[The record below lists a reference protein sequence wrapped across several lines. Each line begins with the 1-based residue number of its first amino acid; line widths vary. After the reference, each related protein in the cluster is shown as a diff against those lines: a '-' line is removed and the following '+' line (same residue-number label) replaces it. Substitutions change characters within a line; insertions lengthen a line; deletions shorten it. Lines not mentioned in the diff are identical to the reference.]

1 MRYFKFILF
10 SVIFITYCLCPR
22 FVSAQNISST
32 NVSSLSDSQIQ
43 QIVQQGHAAG
53 LSDSQIVQQAIQR
66 GLPADQAQILQNRI
80 SNVSNSGSNTSGIDS
95 TQSRTLNYKASGADQ
110 PKQYTNSA
118 DTAPKIFGADLFRNS
133 NLTFEPNLNLATPVN
148 YIIGP
153 NDQLNVSVY
162 GNSLVNWKL
171 TVSPEGNINI
181 PGIGLLN
188 VAGKSIEQV
197 STSIKSKLAANNYA
211 VGHGTTVQVSLGNI
225 RSIKVILV
233 GEVQKPGT
241 YTLPSLATVFNA
253 LYAAGGPNNNGSF
266 RQIEVIRDN
275 RIIKRLDVYDFLLK
289 GEQKDNIGLQDQD
302 IIRIPTYRVRVQ
314 MTGQVKN
321 PALFEVLPGET
332 LKDVIGFSG
341 GFTDQA
347 YTSLIKVSQISD
359 QQRRITD
366 VTESDYKNYIPLRGD
381 IYTVQGILNRYE
393 NRVTIQGAVFRP
405 GEYELEKGLTLL
417 RLIQKAA
424 GIKEDAFTGIGTIT
438 RLNPDNTT
446 GIISFNL
453 KDIINKSTPD
463 ISLQREDVVSISSI
477 FDLRDKYTVT
487 IQGAV
492 RSGGDFAYADS
503 MTVEDLI
510 IKAGGFAQGGSAKR
524 IEVARRVNDSDPSSK
539 NSPISKVFTIDIDP
553 ELKLS
558 NATFTL
564 KPFDIVS
571 VYILPGY
578 ETQRTVRVEGEVISP
593 GYYVIKNKDEKISD
607 IIARAGGLSASAY
620 ADGGTLKRN
629 NTAILGVD
637 KNKTDTAEIAKERID
652 RLARLQNG
660 YKDSTNSTTA
670 AVSTQRNDF
679 VGIDLKKILE
689 NPGSNIDLLVEDGDE
704 IRIPKQ
710 QQIVRVNGEV
720 LYPSA
725 VVFQNGKSF
734 LDYVSNAG
742 GFSPEALKRG
752 AYVVYANGTVKGT
765 RKFLFWNTH
774 PVVKPGSEI
783 YVPKKPAPKGNATAQ
798 VIGYVTALASLA
810 AIVFGIVSLNK

>member
-1 MRYFKFILF
+1 MC
-10 SVIFITYCLCPR
+10 SNT
-22 FVSAQNISST
+22 SAQSLPQNISSV
-32 NVSSLSDSQIQ
+32 NVNSLSDSQVQ
-43 QIVQQGHAAG
+43 QIAQQGHAAG
-53 LSDSQIVQQAIQR
+53 LSDSQIVQQAQEK
-66 GLPADQAQILQNRI
+66 GLPADQAQILQKRI
-80 SNVSNSGSNTSGIDS
+80 SSISSSGTSTSGNDTI
-95 TQSRTLNYKASGADQ
+95 QSRSLNYKANGADQ
-110 PKQYTNSA
+110 PKQYTNA
-118 DTAPKIFGADLFRNS
+118 TDTTPKIFGADLFRNS

-171 TVSPEGNINI
+171 NVSPEGNINI
-181 PGIGLLN
+181 PGVGLLN
-188 VAGKSIEQV
+188 VSGKTIEQA
-197 STSIKSKLAANNYA
+197 SASIKSKLAANNYA

-314 MTGQVKN
+314 MSGQVKI
-321 PALFEVLPGET
+321 PALFEVLPGEM
-332 LKDVIGFSG
+332 LQDVISFAG

-347 YTSLIKVSQISD
+347 YTALIKVSQISD

-366 VTESDYKNYIPLRGD
+366 VTESDFKNYIPLRGD
-381 IYTVQGILNRYE
+381 IYTVESILNRYE

-405 GEYELEKGLTLL
+405 GQYELEKGLTLL
-417 RLIQKAA
+417 QLIQKAA
-424 GIKEDAFTGIGTIT
+424 GIREDAFTGIGTIT

-463 ISLQREDVVSISSI
+463 ISLQREDVVNISSI

-492 RSGGDFAYADS
+492 RNGGEFAYADS
-503 MTVEDLI
+503 MTVEALI
-510 IKAGGFAQGGSAKR
+510 IKAGGFAQGGSPKR
-524 IEVARRVNDSDPSSK
+524 IAVSRRVNDSDPLSK
-539 NSPISKVFTIDIDP
+539 DSPIAQVFTIDVDP
-553 ELKLS
+553 QLRS
-558 NATFTL
+558 IAANFTL
-564 KPFDIVS
+564 KPYDIVS
-571 VYILPGY
+571 VYTLPGY

-607 IIARAGGLSASAY
+607 IIARAGGLAASADV
-620 ADGGTLKRN
+620 DGGTLKRS

-637 KNKTDTAEIAKERID
+637 KNKSDTAEIAKERIE

-660 YKDSTNSTTA
+660 YKDSTNA
-670 AVSTQRNDF
+670 ANAVTVSAQRNDF
-679 VGIDLKKILE
+679 VGIDLRKILE
-689 NPGSNIDLLVEDGDE
+689 QPGSNIDLLVEDGDE

-752 AYVVYANGTVKGT
+752 AYIVYANGTVKGT
-765 RKFLFWNTH
+765 TKFLFWNNH
-774 PVVKPGSEI
+774 PAVKPGSEI

-798 VIGYVTALASLA
+798 IIGYVTALASLA
-810 AIVFGIVSLNK
+810 AIIFGIVSLNK